1 MVTITI
7 NADPLELV
15 PTTTTE
21 TDSSEGNS
29 IERSETLSADGDA
42 DTYTVQVSMI
52 RKHPLWDDFMSH
64 VEKARARGVADTT
77 EWPGAKVFVD
87 FDPRADSAQGEPD
100 NNGLSSLQI
109 SVCRALGLET
119 AEQFFSKWQ
128 CLSHDMYLSREPLVA
143 KAHTHGRFTSNYGH
157 FAANAECIGFWSR
170 SIGFSKDVCYRI
182 PISRVKS
189 VKADSRCKFGRECTL
204 VIEVVGRRN
213 LKIHFF
219 DANKRDEAIEHVLRF
234 IEVAQERRSGGFV
247 ASPTSS
253 VLDIPGIAS
262 VHGGG
267 SGADE
272 VVASPTT
279 VTPEGVSRPLH
290 SPTSSRSTSPTPRKR
305 ISSARSPSS
314 ILAPLSRLP
323 SAVQSA
329 RNGPIIRALFPKA
342 INVPEEV
349 HLPMPSKHFACL
361 TIGSRGDVQPYIAL
375 GKGLQKEGH
384 KVTIVTH
391 EEYKEWVTG
400 FGIGHRT
407 AGGDPTALM
416 KLSVENKVCS
426 SNLMALHRA

>member
-1 MVTITI
+1 
-7 NADPLELV
+7 
-15 PTTTTE
+15 
-21 TDSSEGNS
+21 
-29 IERSETLSADGDA
+29 
-42 DTYTVQVSMI
+42 
-52 RKHPLWDDFMSH
+52 
-64 VEKARARGVADTT
+64 
-77 EWPGAKVFVD
+77 
-87 FDPRADSAQGEPD
+87 
-100 NNGLSSLQI
+100 
-109 SVCRALGLET
+109 
-119 AEQFFSKWQ
+119 
-128 CLSHDMYLSREPLVA
+128 MYLSREPLVA

-170 SIGFSKDVCYRI
+170 SIGFSKDVCYRV

-189 VKADSRCKFGRECTL
+189 VKEDSRCKFGRDYTL
-204 VIEVVGRRN
+204 VIEVLGRRN
-213 LKIHFF
+213 LKVHFF
-219 DANKRDEAIEHVLRF
+219 NATKREEAIEHVLRF
-234 IEVAQERRSGGFV
+234 IEVAQERRNGGFV

-253 VLDIPGIAS
+253 ISDIPGIANAHRS
-262 VHGGG
+262 A

-272 VVASPTT
+272 VTASPTT

-290 SPTSSRSTSPTPRKR
+290 SPTSSRPTSPSLRKR
-305 ISSARSPSS
+305 VSVRSPSS

-349 HLPMPSKHFACL
+349 LLPMPSKHFVCL

-426 SNLMALHRA
+426 LRCCIVVLDAGW